1 MNYVEHLLANPE
13 SVNWKM
19 LVRAGAAQS
28 TVIMTIRESTGQAVS
43 LADAKEAVVAYKQQ
57 LEDGVAGITV
67 VKINGNCE
75 VHVSERG
82 NGLHTLTIITKE
94 VKHIS
99 SDDLLQAIADITMSR
114 NLVAP
119 IA

>member
-28 TVIMTIRESTGQAVS
+28 TIIMTIRESTGQAVS
-43 LADAKEAVVAYKQQ
+43 LADAKAAVIAYKQQ

-67 VKINGNCE
+67 VKINDNCE
-75 VHVSERG
+75 VHASDRG
-82 NGLHTLTIITKE
+82 NGLHTITITTKE
-94 VKHIS
+94 VMHIS
-99 SDDLLQAIADITMSR
+99 SEDLLQTIADITKSR
-114 NLVAP
+114 NRAGP